1 MTQCL
6 YIFPMSAHVD
16 ELHLVKRN
24 RCNKT
29 PQVHGA
35 HRRCHKKSFQS
46 VSSASFSCLQ
56 HRAFQR
62 IFPIEWF
69 RRQFAH
75 LKWFINRD
83 FVIHLSLWGDA
94 LHRNLLVDH
103 NGICWFRWIT
113 YVAQAREGAVRP
125 RGGYSLYI
133 GWYGSAAVLIPLL
146 TFWGWN
152 TIFLEYFYSS
162 PTPKRSFG
170 ILKNYQSLKNSI
182 FFAQNS
188 TFPSIFWGP
197 TFSNQR
203 HIHPHRFSDPSI
215 SMVWHILFSKEMIIV
230 MTELNR
236 HIDCIKE
243 YKNHNETHA
252 CIN

>member
-16 ELHLVKRN
+16 ELHLVNRN
-24 RCNKT
+24 RCHKT

-35 HRRCHKKSFQS
+35 RRRCHKKLLQS

-56 HRAFQR
+56 HRVFQR

-69 RRQFAH
+69 RWQFAH

-83 FVIHLSLWGDA
+83 FVIHLRFMGDA

-113 YVAQAREGAVRP
+113 NVAQAREGAVRP
-125 RGGYSLYI
+125 RGGYSLYV
-133 GWYGSAAVLIPLL
+133 GWYGCATVLIPLL

-152 TIFLEYFYSS
+152 TIFLGYFYSS
-162 PTPKRSFG
+162 PKRSFET
-170 ILKNYQSLKNSI
+170 LKNYQSLKNSI
-182 FFAQNS
+182 FFAQIPR
-188 TFPSIFWGP
+188 FPRFLGP

-203 HIHPHRFSDPSI
+203 HIPIGFRTPRFRWYDIYYFLRKWSS
-215 SMVWHILFSKEMIIV
+215 
-230 MTELNR
+230 
-236 HIDCIKE
+236 
-243 YKNHNETHA
+243 
-252 CIN
+252 